1 MKKNIASNA
10 TMLGLMLVVML
21 SFWSIK
27 SLIGRGYFPMHDDT
41 QVARVVVMGNALL
54 HGQFP
59 VRWVSDLGYGYGYP
73 LFNFYGPLPYY
84 LGGSL
89 YALGVD
95 SVLAAKWMFGIGT
108 ILAAVAMYFLL
119 YPIMGLLAAITG
131 SMIFLYA
138 PYHAME
144 IFIRGSVGE
153 YWAIAF
159 VPLILL
165 GVYKKRVTLAAVGLA
180 GLILSHT
187 ILGFITTVMLTLSI
201 LAYLTRKRDWY
212 LLTFVILG
220 IGLSAFFWLPAL
232 VEMQYTRVNAMI
244 SSSATSFSD
253 HYICL
258 SQLWNAPWGYGGSAP
273 GCVDGMSFKIGK
285 FHSIVFALSL
295 LILFLNRSAK
305 RLKKINT
312 IVFVVT
318 LYTLCIIFL
327 TLPYSSFL
335 WNIFP
340 MTRFLQY
347 PWRLLSF
354 VIIGIGITGA
364 YLVASWKAPIVR
376 FFIGAVIIVSTI
388 MINAKLFVPQYQY
401 LRDSNQFETK
411 EELRFRISKISDE
424 YLPPDVPRVTNVN
437 DVINET
443 IAQTQSLK
451 VNEIMR
457 KETYEK
463 YEVTSAYEQT
473 VPLRIAYFPGWKI
486 FLNGKETLPS
496 IVQGL
501 PSVIVSEGQS
511 IIEMKFTNT
520 PIRTVANC
528 ISLVSLV
535 VCIAIY
541 AYGKKTNT

>member
-1 MKKNIASNA
+1 MKKVI
-10 TMLGLMLVVML
+10 GFMLVTIL
-21 SFWSIK
+21 SFWSVK

-73 LFNFYGPLPYY
+73 LYNFYGPLPYY
-84 LGGSL
+84 FGGSL
-89 YALGVD
+89 YALGLD
-95 SVLAAKWMFGIGT
+95 SVMATKWMFGIGT
-108 ILAAVAMYFLL
+108 ILSAVAMYFLL
-119 YPIMGLLAAITG
+119 YPMMGLLPAITG

-138 PYHAME
+138 PYHAVE

-165 GVYKKRVTLAAVGLA
+165 GIYKKRPIIGALGLA
-180 GLILSHT
+180 GAILSHT
-187 ILGFITTVMLTLSI
+187 ILGFMTTVI
-201 LAYLTRKRDWY
+201 LGCSTFVYLIKKRDWY
-212 LLTFVILG
+212 LPTFVVLG
-220 IGLSAFFWLPAL
+220 LGMSAFFWLPAL
-232 VEMQYTRVNAMI
+232 VEVQYTRVNAMI
-244 SSSATSFSD
+244 SSATTAFSD
-253 HYICL
+253 HFICV

-273 GCVDGMSFKIGK
+273 GCVDGISLKIGK

-295 LILFLNRSAK
+295 LILFLNRSIK
-305 RLKKINT
+305 RLKKINKIVMIAAFST
-312 IVFVVT
+312 IGMT
-318 LYTLCIIFL
+318 FL
-327 TLPYSSFL
+327 TLPHSSFF

-376 FFIGAVIIVSTI
+376 FFIGAAIVVSTI

-424 YLPPDVPRVTNVN
+424 YLPPAVPRIATVH
-437 DVINET
+437 DVVGET
-443 IAQTQSLK
+443 IPNTQTLNALELMK
-451 VNEIMR
+451 
-457 KETYEK
+457 KETYLK

-473 VPLRIAYFPGWKI
+473 VPLGIAYFPGWT
-486 FLNGKETLPS
+486 FRVNGKEVSPTIAS
-496 IVQGL
+496 GL
-501 PSVIVSEGQS
+501 PSVIVSEGKS
-511 IIEMKFTNT
+511 IVEMKFTNT
-520 PIRTVANC
+520 PIRAVAN
-528 ISLVSLV
+528 
-535 VCIAIY
+535 AITVITIITIIFILI
-541 AYGKKTNT
+541 YGKKTKT